1 MVGQSEDNAESADKE
16 MNEASKKTEKA
27 DDATNEDS
35 KDEPEYILCKSC
47 HEKE

>member
-1 MVGQSEDNAESADKE
+1 

-47 HEKE
+47 HEKEQYPKEDAVEEEGH